1 MNKRHLV
8 KIWIALVIVWV
19 MSFSE
24 WSFAAEDTEQLL
36 ETVWQLL
43 YLLVSALSWIW
54 VFFARWAGEFLTN
67 EWVYGETIWLDVVL
81 WQYRNVVKNM
91 ANFGLW
97 FYFVYEVWKSVLHMN
112 GVDKIKDK
120 LVWLLIAWVWIQAS
134 WFMTAVVI
142 DISTVTLSAAWAFPS
157 MLISES
163 PDIKKSFD
171 VSVWDF
177 FEKGKELGKEINKW
191 MEFSLFLPEM
201 AKANFTLLT
210 KDAKLDEPVKIE
222 KFYDTLMPSAKSV
235 SGPLYYL
242 WFAILKTPVLAS
254 PQATDEG
261 GRKNTIYNTLMQWWT
276 TIVFSIEM
284 LVLLVFAVMRM
295 VYMWVFI
302 AISPIVILLWC
313 IKQAS
318 GKWGNISFVDSL
330 TKHFNLT
337 LFFWNAFKP
346 TLIVL
351 WFSLS
356 IIFVSLISS
365 IIISQGQ
372 KFDMWW
378 LETQNRRNWWN
389 TQTGEGDYKYDT
401 SINGENAE
409 ILIKNWWKSLFE
421 FLLCVFTVILVY
433 LIIKFAIKMWWWSDF
448 LSKSIE
454 KIQSN
459 VEAWIGS
466 MPLVPVAW
474 RDKDGKRETHFISAG
489 TAFWFGTI
497 GNPNNNQ
504 NLLERGIWTL
514 QTSIDSFN
522 NKQTDALNQFL
533 GWSNTNRMSETD
545 WWKIEKAWI
554 NLSGL
559 YRLKEKRDAITK
571 SPSGQWFMLNP
582 SKWDSRWINEFT
594 KWLKDTEEK
603 DIPSR
608 FSGVSETYIA
618 VWKQMVNWW
627 KIEDNKNKTLKDMFV
642 AIQNSVKAY
651 AEFFWLKNKEINTWL
666 ELQDEDIS
674 KSEESEKESGEKSE

>member
-19 MSFSE
+19 MSFSD

-54 VFFARWAGEFLTN
+54 VFFAGWAGEFLTN

-261 GRKNTIYNTLMQWWT
+261 GRKNTIYNT
-276 TIVFSIEM
+276 S
-284 LVLLVFAVMRM
+284 
-295 VYMWVFI
+295 Y
-302 AISPIVILLWC
+302 
-313 IKQAS
+313 
-318 GKWGNISFVDSL
+318 
-330 TKHFNLT
+330 
-337 LFFWNAFKP
+337 
-346 TLIVL
+346 
-351 WFSLS
+351 
-356 IIFVSLISS
+356 
-365 IIISQGQ
+365 
-372 KFDMWW
+372 
-378 LETQNRRNWWN
+378 
-389 TQTGEGDYKYDT
+389 
-401 SINGENAE
+401 
-409 ILIKNWWKSLFE
+409 
-421 FLLCVFTVILVY
+421 
-433 LIIKFAIKMWWWSDF
+433 
-448 LSKSIE
+448 
-454 KIQSN
+454 
-459 VEAWIGS
+459 
-466 MPLVPVAW
+466 
-474 RDKDGKRETHFISAG
+474 
-489 TAFWFGTI
+489 
-497 GNPNNNQ
+497 
-504 NLLERGIWTL
+504 
-514 QTSIDSFN
+514 
-522 NKQTDALNQFL
+522 
-533 GWSNTNRMSETD
+533 
-545 WWKIEKAWI
+545 
-554 NLSGL
+554 
-559 YRLKEKRDAITK
+559 
-571 SPSGQWFMLNP
+571 
-582 SKWDSRWINEFT
+582 
-594 KWLKDTEEK
+594 
-603 DIPSR
+603 
-608 FSGVSETYIA
+608 
-618 VWKQMVNWW
+618 
-627 KIEDNKNKTLKDMFV
+627 
-642 AIQNSVKAY
+642 
-651 AEFFWLKNKEINTWL
+651 
-666 ELQDEDIS
+666 
-674 KSEESEKESGEKSE
+674 